1 MSNNNSKNEYSTQ
14 TFRNRI
20 ICGESA
26 QTLSSFPNDSVD
38 LVVTDPPYLINYRD
52 RSGRTLTNDNNPDA
66 VLSVY
71 EEISRVLK
79 PDTYC
84 LTFYGWSSIA
94 QFSKAWH
101 DAGLRIVGHIV
112 WSKNY
117 ASSAGHVKYS
127 HESAYLLAK
136 GRPSLPA
143 NPLADVQP
151 WEYSG
156 NKVHP
161 TEKAVS
167 VIDPLIRTYSK
178 LGDLVLDPFS
188 GSGST
193 AVSAAL
199 NGRDYIG
206 IELEQKYCELAKRRL
221 AGVKQ
226 MRSPVIEAT

>member
-1 MSNNNSKNEYSTQ
+1 MSNNNSKNEHLTQ

-20 ICGESA
+20 ICGESS
-26 QTLSSFPNDSVD
+26 QILSRFPNDSVD
-38 LVVTDPPYLINYRD
+38 LVIADPPYLINYRD
-52 RSGRTLTNDNNPDA
+52 RSGRTIVNDDNPDA

-71 EEISRVLK
+71 KEISRVLK
-79 PDTYC
+79 SDSYC
-84 LTFYGWSSIA
+84 VTFYGWSSIA
-94 QFSKAWH
+94 KFSKSWH
-101 DAGLRIVGHIV
+101 DVGLRIVGHIV
-112 WSKNY
+112 WPKNY
-117 ASSAGHVKYS
+117 ASGAGHVKYS

-136 GRPSLPA
+136 GSPSLPA
-143 NPLADVQP
+143 NPLADIQF

-161 TEKAVS
+161 TEKAIS
-167 VIDPLIRTYSK
+167 IINPLIRAYSK
-178 LGDLVLDPFS
+178 SGDLVLDPFS

-226 MRSPVIEAT
+226 KRSSVIEAA